1 MPAAPAAGPAGDP
14 APSSRRVPWARR
26 QRVRVEDESMRPTL
40 EPGDRLMVD
49 TGAYRDR
56 APRVGEI
63 VVVVDPDA
71 AARWLVKR
79 VHAVDPESGS
89 VDVRGDA
96 AEVARDSRRFGP
108 VAPPAIVGRVYRLYF
123 PPARRRDF

>member
-14 APSSRRVPWARR
+14 ALSPRRVPWARR

-49 TGAYRDR
+49 TGAYHDR

-71 AARWLVKR
+71 TARWLVKR

-96 AEVARDSRRFGP
+96 TEVARDSRRFGP
-108 VAPPAIVGRVYRLYF
+108 VAPLAIVGRVYRLYF